1 MEYAIKFLMGRPL
14 IIHLQ
19 IKEKFMST
27 TNKLNQTKD
36 DLNKVSESIVQVGDE
51 IKKQADEYTNEL
63 AKYIK
68 GCPIKSVLIAALLGL
83 LVGKVLI

>member
-1 MEYAIKFLMGRPL
+1 
-14 IIHLQ
+14 
-19 IKEKFMST
+19 MSA

-36 DLNKVSESIVQVGDE
+36 DLKKTSESLVQVGDE
-51 IKKQADEYTNEL
+51 IKKQAEGYTNEL

-68 GCPIKSVLIAALLGL
+68 GCPIKSVLVASLVGL